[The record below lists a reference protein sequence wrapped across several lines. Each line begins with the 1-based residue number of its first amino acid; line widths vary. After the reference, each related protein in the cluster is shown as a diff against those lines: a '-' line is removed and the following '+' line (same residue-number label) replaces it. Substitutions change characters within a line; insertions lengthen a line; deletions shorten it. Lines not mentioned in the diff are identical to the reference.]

1 LHFSF
6 LSYTPRVTL
15 RTPSPPVWLHLL
27 LLALAIVLGLIRAFA
42 YRDLQGG
49 DSISYLDIATSYA
62 RGDFAQAVNAF
73 WSPLYSWLLAAW
85 LAVLHPSA
93 DWEFSAVSFLGFAIY
108 LAAISCFLFF
118 WRSLDS
124 GRPEAGSGDA
134 PSSAGL
140 PSTAWLLLGYALFL
154 WTTLD
159 LGRLTFNPA
168 DLLLACCVYLAAGV
182 LAGLRAG
189 DLARHNF
196 ALLGAA
202 LGLGYLSKTAM
213 LPLSVVFLVVAVRLV
228 GITRDG
234 LRRFLPT
241 AVCFLAIAAPW
252 IAAIS
257 LHQGR
262 FTIGESGPV
271 NYAWHVN
278 GAPMFYWQGSSPG
291 SGNPAHAPRQLFSK
305 PALYDFAEP
314 VPGTFPA
321 WYDPSYWNQ
330 GLRPHFDWGQQWEVL
345 RSTLPQVWNVF
356 RIRPD
361 LLLTCLVLA
370 LAGGASG
377 IKRLARGWF
386 LPLPASAALA
396 MYSLVHFERRYI
408 AAFVVLIWAAI
419 FSSLRFPAQEKLSRA
434 ATALSVLIFAATLAP
449 LAANLP
455 GELRDIRQRP
465 ERVHWR
471 VAQELERRGA
481 RPGDRILMLGGAL
494 WNAPLARLAR
504 VQIAAEIPWT
514 EAPAFWSA
522 DPATQSAVMDAASS
536 LGIRLLVA
544 DCGQCS
550 PPPACTRIPNTSRLA
565 SADQRSFY
573 VCDLD
578 AFRR

>member
-1 LHFSF
+1 MSP
-6 LSYTPRVTL
+6 SAKPPR
-15 RTPSPPVWLHLL
+15 WLHPL
-27 LLALAIVLGLIRAFA
+27 LLAFAVALGLIRTLA

-49 DSISYLDIATSYA
+49 DSVSYLDIATFYA

-85 LAVLHPSA
+85 LALLRPSP
-93 DWEFSAVSFLGFAIY
+93 DWEFTAVSFLGFGIY
-108 LAAISCFLFF
+108 LIAILCFLFF

-124 GRPEAGSGDA
+124 GQVAERDA
-134 PSSAGL
+134 NSAGL
-140 PSTAWLLLGYALFL
+140 PPSAWLLLGYALFL
-154 WTTLD
+154 WTTVD

-168 DLLLACCVYLAAGV
+168 DLLMACCVYLAAGV
-182 LAGLRAG
+182 LARLRAG

-196 ALLGAA
+196 ALLGTA

-213 LPLSVVFLVVAVRLV
+213 LPLSAVFLLVAVRLV
-228 GITRDG
+228 GVSRDR

-262 FTIGESGPV
+262 FAIGESGFI

-278 GAPMFYWQGSSPG
+278 GAPMFYWQGSPPG
-291 SGNPAHAPRQLFSK
+291 SGSPAHSPRQMFSK
-305 PALYDFAEP
+305 PALYEFAEP

-330 GLRPHFDWGQQWEVL
+330 GIRPHFDWPQQWNVL
-345 RSTLPQVWNVF
+345 RTTLPHVWTVF

-361 LLLTCLVLA
+361 LPLAGLVL
-370 LAGGASG
+370 LFAGGLSG

-386 LPLPASAALA
+386 LLLPAAAALV
-396 MYSLVHFERRYI
+396 MYSLVHLERRYI
-408 AAFVVLIWAAI
+408 AVFVVLVWAAV
-419 FSSLRFPAQEKLSRA
+419 FSSLRFPAQEKLFRA
-434 ATALSVLIFAATLAP
+434 ATALSVLVFAATLAP

-455 GELRDIRQRP
+455 AELRDIRQRP

-522 DPATQSAVMDAASS
+522 DPATQAAVMDAASS

-544 DCGQCS
+544 DCGQCA

-573 VCDLD
+573 VCELD
-578 AFRR
+578 AFRH